1 MISYL
6 SGKVLKRMPSGI
18 ILDVNGVGYEL
29 ALPLPSLASLPP
41 KSEEI
46 MGFWVYTKVREDA
59 INLYGFSSW
68 EERQC
73 FEILIQISGVGP
85 KVAMA
90 ILSTLDIS
98 DLHIAIDQDEARGF
112 YQVPGIGKRTA
123 EKILLEL
130 KAKKEKLPSRAHKKP
145 SLHSTFEPSL
155 GFETERQEQAN
166 SSPWEEYLRS
176 DLRSALENL
185 GFKDKDINPVIKQ
198 LEKDHQDED
207 FSSLV
212 KTALKLIAGGTGDK
226 KRQGAQ
232 VLRNPAKAMDIKTVF

>member
-6 SGKVLKRMPSGI
+6 TGRVLKRMPSGI

-29 ALPLPSLASLPP
+29 ALPLPTLASVP
-41 KSEEI
+41 SQSDEV

-59 INLYGFSSW
+59 INLYGFSYW

-90 ILSTLDIS
+90 ILSTLDVS
-98 DLHIAIDQDEARGF
+98 DLHRAIDQDEARAF

-130 KAKKEKLPSRAHKKP
+130 KAKKEKLPASAHNKANVFG
-145 SLHSTFEPSL
+145 LVEPSL
-155 GFETERQEQAN
+155 GLDGKDKAEAL
-166 SSPWEEYLRS
+166 SPWDEYLRN
-176 DLRSALENL
+176 DLHSALENL
-185 GFKDKDINPVIKQ
+185 GFKDKDINPVIKK
-198 LEKDHQDED
+198 LEKDYKDQD
-207 FSSLV
+207 FSTLV
-212 KTALKLIAGGTGDK
+212 KAALKIIAGGSGDK

-232 VLRNPAKAMDIKTVF
+232 VEKSRAKEVDIKTIF